1 MSGYLIIL
9 RNALILV
16 ICWNIYRWNDTK
28 LEMWFIVIQDKG
40 ERRGGIDGIRLA
52 IAR

>member
-9 RNALILV
+9 RNALIF
-16 ICWNIYRWNDTK
+16 ICWNIYRWNDIK

-40 ERRGGIDGIRLA
+40 ERRGGIDAIRLA
-52 IAR
+52 IAW